1 MYVPLFY
8 SMVSCIQLINDT
20 EVLPMK
26 KTMIDFYNNNSFTH
40 EYIFGVKLS
49 GVVYMVKATAD
60 CLPYVLTLDKA
71 SRGAGYAL
79 KFKPNNAQRAMLLA
93 LGGVALC
100 SVEYLESLTAS
111 SKYNRGEIFEKL
123 VTEYYGQKWEK
134 DNGIC
139 PRVGCR
145 AGFLQHYAS
154 CMEMQPASRRV
165 LQGPWNEGPAV
176 HNRGDP

>member
-1 MYVPLFY
+1 
-8 SMVSCIQLINDT
+8 
-20 EVLPMK
+20 MK

-79 KFKPNNAQRAMLLA
+79 KFKPNNAQRAELLA

-123 VTEYYGQKWEK
+123 VTEYYGQEWEK
-134 DNGIC
+134 DNIPFTKAGDIEIDGVAYQIKYEKASFINEAQMN
-139 PRVGCR
+139 RMR
-145 AGFLQHYAS
+145 AEA
-154 CMEMQPASRRV
+154 
-165 LQGPWNEGPAV
+165 
-176 HNRGDP
+176 

>member
-1 MYVPLFY
+1 
-8 SMVSCIQLINDT
+8 
-20 EVLPMK
+20 MK

-40 EYIFGVKLS
+40 EYIFGVKFS

-134 DNGIC
+134 DNVPFTKAGDIEVDGVAYQIKYEKASFINESQMV
-139 PRVGCR
+139 RMR
-145 AGFLQHYAS
+145 AEA
-154 CMEMQPASRRV
+154 
-165 LQGPWNEGPAV
+165 
-176 HNRGDP
+176 